1 MPHTQE
7 KKTSQQKM
15 FLKGNQILDLTDID
29 FKLAITYMFKEL
41 KEIMSKDWQ
50 YNNDDLP
57 IKNINKE
64 LEITKKEPNRNSE
77 VKKKI

>member
-1 MPHTQE
+1 
-7 KKTSQQKM
+7 M